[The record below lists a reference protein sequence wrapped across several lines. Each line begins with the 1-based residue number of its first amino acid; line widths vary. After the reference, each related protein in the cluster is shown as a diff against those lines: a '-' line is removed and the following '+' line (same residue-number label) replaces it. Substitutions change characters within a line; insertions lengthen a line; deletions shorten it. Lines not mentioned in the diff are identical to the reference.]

1 MLNFYKLYNNNK
13 NFSKGRKMQLREEQS
28 KFIEQAF
35 NRLQNYDY
43 SIYEMPTAFGKTY
56 SSLMLAKKLIEE
68 KEASRVF
75 IVTSNNALARRY
87 LLRGL
92 KR

>member
-35 NRLQNYDY
+35 NRLQNYD
-43 SIYEMPTAFGKTY
+43 
-56 SSLMLAKKLIEE
+56 
-68 KEASRVF
+68 
-75 IVTSNNALARRY
+75 
-87 LLRGL
+87 
-92 KR
+92 